1 MRPATYLISLTVLG
15 ILTGIAILPVFG
27 RFSNTEGIALAKRKI
42 RAALYEFRLFGDEP
56 RLVFRAQGQ
65 LLLWNARYLGLMLK
79 PAAVVILPI
88 IALTMMMDT
97 VYGHRPLQV
106 GEETLVTARV
116 ADNVDLNAISPQLRG
131 NNITVESS
139 SVRLPDQH
147 RVVWGVRATA
157 PGNDNL
163 SLSLPGSAATGNTA
177 QKRADVGAGL
187 YVLSDRRVSSLW
199 SWLLY
204 PGERLLPR
212 NSRFRWI
219 EIEYPDAE
227 VNLFGFSIPWIVW
240 FIVVSWITAFALR
253 KPFGVII

>member
-88 IALTMMMDT
+88 IVLTILMDT
-97 VYGHRPLQV
+97 VYGHRSLQV
-106 GEETLVTARV
+106 GEDTLVTARV
-116 ADNVDLNAISPQLRG
+116 ADNVDLNNISPELRG
-131 NNITVESS
+131 NNIAVETP

-147 RVVWGVRATA
+147 QVVWGVRAIA
-157 PGNDNL
+157 SGNDKL
-163 SLSLPGSAATGNTA
+163 SLTLPGGDAADNFA
-177 QKRADVGAGL
+177 QKSVDVGSGL
-187 YVLSDRRVSSLW
+187 HILSDRRVTSLW
-199 SWLLY
+199 DWLIH
-204 PGERLLPR
+204 PGETLLPR
-212 NSRFRWI
+212 NGAFRWI
-219 EIEYPDAE
+219 EIQYPDAE
-227 VNLFGFSIPWIVW
+227 VHLFGFGIPWIVW
-240 FIVVSWITAFALR
+240 FILVSWITVFALR